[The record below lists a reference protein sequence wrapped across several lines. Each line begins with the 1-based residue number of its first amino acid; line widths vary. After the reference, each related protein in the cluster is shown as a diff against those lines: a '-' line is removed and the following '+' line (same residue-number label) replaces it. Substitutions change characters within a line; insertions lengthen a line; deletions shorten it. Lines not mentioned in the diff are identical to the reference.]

1 MEGIFVENSSKSL
14 FENLYTV
21 RIANMMIEYADD

>member
-1 MEGIFVENSSKSL
+1 MEGIFVENSTKSI

-21 RIANMMIEYADD
+21 RIANMMNEYAND